1 MLGIILGILS
11 GSFVGLINGIF
22 ITKLKILPFIQTIG
36 MMWIAKGMALVVS
49 GTRPIYFENS
59 WFLKICTGSV
69 IGDLTG
75 IRVPNGFLV
84 MLASAVIAHLLL
96 SKTVFGRY
104 AYAIGSNEEATR
116 LSGVNVDKWKI
127 LQYVLC
133 GLCQE

>member
-1 MLGIILGILS
+1 MAPLVRTG
-11 GSFVGLINGIF
+11 GSRHTGLAA
-22 ITKLKILPFIQTIG
+22 LPHRNIH
-36 MMWIAKGMALVVS
+36 
-49 GTRPIYFENS
+49 
-59 WFLKICTGSV
+59 
-69 IGDLTG
+69 
-75 IRVPNGFLV
+75 PNGFLV

-133 GLCQE
+133 GTM